1 LSIYLAYVS
10 IRKINQGGKIM
21 SSIGEKMSIAIEI
34 LSMKLSKDMFN
45 KEKVNKI
52 FKEKELVY
60 SGDIETIEKVINV
73 YGKELKEEMQN
84 G

>member
-1 LSIYLAYVS
+1 
-10 IRKINQGGKIM
+10 M
-21 SSIGEKMSIAIEI
+21 SNIGEKMSIAIEI
-34 LSMKLSKDMFN
+34 LAMKLSKEMFN

-60 SGDIETIEKVINV
+60 SGDIETIERVINV

>member
-1 LSIYLAYVS
+1 
-10 IRKINQGGKIM
+10 M

>member
-1 LSIYLAYVS
+1 
-10 IRKINQGGKIM
+10 M
-21 SSIGEKMSIAIEI
+21 SNIGEKMSIAIEI

-60 SGDIETIEKVINV
+60 SGDIETIERVINV
-73 YGKELKEEMQN
+73 YGKEIKEDIKN

>member
-1 LSIYLAYVS
+1 
-10 IRKINQGGKIM
+10 M
-21 SSIGEKMSIAIEI
+21 SNIGEKMSIAIEI
-34 LSMKLSKDMFN
+34 LSMKLSKDIFN

-60 SGDIETIEKVINV
+60 SGDIETIERVINV

>member
-1 LSIYLAYVS
+1 M
-10 IRKINQGGKIM
+10 GD
-21 SSIGEKMSIAIEI
+21 IGEKMSIAIEI
-34 LSMKLSKDMFN
+34 LSMKLSKEMFN

-60 SGDIETIEKVINV
+60 SGDIETINRVINV

>member
-1 LSIYLAYVS
+1 
-10 IRKINQGGKIM
+10 M

-73 YGKELKEEMQN
+73 YGKELKGEMQN

>member
-1 LSIYLAYVS
+1 
-10 IRKINQGGKIM
+10 M
-21 SSIGEKMSIAIEI
+21 SNIGEKMSIAIEI

-60 SGDIETIEKVINV
+60 SGDIETIERVINV

-84 G
+84 

>member
-1 LSIYLAYVS
+1 
-10 IRKINQGGKIM
+10 M
-21 SSIGEKMSIAIEI
+21 SNIGEKMSIAIEI

-60 SGDIETIEKVINV
+60 SGDIETIERVINV